1 MFSRHE
7 RRGGRGGRGSG
18 RGSGWNRGGQSR
30 GGRPGSSY
38 PAGLRGKEI
47 GLYFARRGRA
57 RKEWAAAHQKVA
69 VSIDPESQQ
78 DLQQIIRSI
87 SLEEGSSHEQLNS
100 INAVAVEYLSNAP
113 TRFGTGGVGK
123 ELKLERIAVLD
134 EKLYQS
140 LEAKSQSRE
149 YRSML
154 EFRKKLPA
162 YTMREQI
169 IEVIENNRVVVISGE
184 TGSGKTTQVPQFILD
199 SYIQKGMGSL
209 CKVICTQPR
218 RISAISVAERVA
230 AERAERCGDS
240 AGYHI
245 RLECRAP
252 RDRGS
257 ILFCTTGILLQQLQG
272 DPYIMGASHV
282 ILDEVHERD
291 LQTDFLSI
299 ILKDLLT
306 VRPDLRVIL
315 MSATINA
322 ELFSGY
328 FGNCP
333 RLEIPGITFP
343 VEVIYL
349 EDVLEQI
356 GYRGNSVFSRNAGI
370 RRRDRKEFENMRQ
383 DAMPFIR
390 SLEGKYSNKTLDT
403 LSEWNELCI
412 DLDLVH
418 ALISEI
424 CTKKPEGAILV
435 FLPGWEQINEL
446 NKRLKA
452 DSSLRGSSLIIPLH
466 SMMPTVNQRQV
477 FDRPPSGVRKIVL
490 ATNIAETSI
499 TINDV
504 VYVIDCGKIKM
515 SNFDVD
521 KNLAT
526 LDAEWVSMAN
536 AQQRKGRAGRVQP
549 GVCYRLYTSWRES
562 QLEAYQLPEML
573 RTRLET
579 LILKIKILKLGSAEA
594 FLQKAI
600 NPPSSEALHLSL
612 QFLITLKALNEDE
625 TLTPLGYHLAKL
637 PLDPQTG
644 KMIIMASIF
653 SCLDPILTVAASLS
667 FKDAFMVPLGKE
679 RLVDEAKK
687 RFAGNTKSDHIMLVN
702 VFSQWE
708 EAVKKRDGNEFCY
721 ANFLSWNTLKMLSN
735 MRQQFAEYLH
745 ELNFIGSQDIKARE
759 FNQNSDNLKVL
770 QAVICAGLYPNVAK
784 GQFAKN
790 KRLVRCSTKT
800 DAKAALHPKSVNV
813 SECGF
818 DTQWFVYYTKIR
830 STKTFLHDVTPVY
843 PIPLLLFG
851 GFFRHS
857 GDTITLDDWI
867 TLQCD
872 DNLAELVQDLRQ
884 EFDRILEKKIGAPGL
899 LAGTISANQRR
910 LLAAIIRVL
919 STETAFVPEM
929 PDNAFDEDDMDVQV
943 IDKT

>member
-1 MFSRHE
+1 MSFHE
-7 RRGGRGGRGSG
+7 RRGGRHGRGWGRGSG
-18 RGSGWNRGGQSR
+18 SSR
-30 GGRPGSSY
+30 GGSGKGKRPSHI
-38 PAGLRGKEI
+38 PEGLRGKEI

-57 RKEWAAAHQKVA
+57 RKVWADRHQKVA
-69 VSIDPESQQ
+69 VSIDYQTQRELKQ
-78 DLQQIIRSI
+78 LIRCI
-87 SLEEGSSHEQLNS
+87 SLEEGPSHKRLES
-100 INAVAVEYLSNAP
+100 INTVAVDYLSNAP
-113 TRFGTGGVGK
+113 SCFDPENGVVK
-123 ELKLERIAVLD
+123 LKIERDTALD
-134 EKLYQS
+134 EKLCQNMQ
-140 LEAKSQSRE
+140 AKAQLRE
-149 YRSML
+149 YQNML
-154 EFRKKLPA
+154 DFRKKLPA
-162 YTMREQI
+162 YTMREEI
-169 IEVIENNRVVVISGE
+169 IELIERNRVVVISGE

-199 SYIQKGMGSL
+199 SYIEKGLGSL
-209 CKVICTQPR
+209 CKIICTQPR

-230 AERAERCGDS
+230 AERAERCGES
-240 AGYHI
+240 AGYQI

-257 ILFCTTGILLQQLQG
+257 ILFCTTGILLQQLQS
-272 DPYIMGASHV
+272 DPYIVSASHV

-299 ILKDLLT
+299 ILKDLLV
-306 VRPDLRVIL
+306 VRPDLCVIL

-322 ELFSGY
+322 EMFSEY

-343 VEVIYL
+343 VDVIYL
-349 EDVLEQI
+349 EDILEHT
-356 GYRGNSVFSRNAGI
+356 GYRGNSLFDGTSAVGRKD
-370 RRRDRKEFENMRQ
+370 RRKFEESIE
-383 DAMPFIR
+383 DIMPFIR
-390 SLEGKYSNKTLDT
+390 SLEGKYSNKTLGT
-403 LSEWNELCI
+403 LSEWNEMRI

-424 CTKKPEGAILV
+424 CAKKPEGAILV
-435 FLPGWEQINEL
+435 FLPGWEQINDL
-446 NKRLKA
+446 NKLLTA
-452 DSSLRGSSLIIPLH
+452 DRYLRGSLIIPLH

-477 FDRPPSGVRKIVL
+477 FDRPPAGVRKIVL

-526 LDAEWVSMAN
+526 LNAEWVSRAN

-679 RLVDEAKK
+679 KLVEKVKK
-687 RFAGNTKSDHIMLVN
+687 QFAGDSKSDHIMLVN

-708 EAVKKRDGNEFCY
+708 EAVRHRNGNQFCY
-721 ANFLSWNTLKMLSN
+721 ENFLSWNTLKMLSN
-735 MRQQFAEYLH
+735 MRQQFAEYLQ
-745 ELNFIGSQDIKARE
+745 ELNFMNSKNIKARE
-759 FNQNSDNLKVL
+759 LNQNSDNLKVL

-784 GQFAKN
+784 GSFNKS
-790 KRLVRCSTKT
+790 KRLMRCSTKT
-800 DAKAALHPKSVNV
+800 DAKTSLHPKSVNV
-813 SECGF
+813 GENGF

-830 STKTFLHDVTPVY
+830 STRTFLHDITPVY

-851 GFFRHS
+851 GFFKHS

-867 TLQCD
+867 TIHCD
-872 DNLAELVQDLRQ
+872 YDLAELVQDLRQ
-884 EFDRILEKKIGAPGL
+884 EFDRILEKKITAPGL
-899 LAGTISANQRR
+899 EAGTMSPNQRR
-910 LLAAIIRVL
+910 LLSAIIGVL
-919 STETAFVPEM
+919 SRETTDVPEV
-929 PDNAFDEDDMDVQV
+929 PDYFDDDDDADVPG
-943 IDKT
+943 IDET

>member
-1 MFSRHE
+1 MSGYGRHGG
-7 RRGGRGGRGSG
+7 RRGRGFGRGSG
-18 RGSGWNRGGQSR
+18 SNRGGIGR
-30 GGRPGSSY
+30 GKRPSSY
-38 PAGLRGKEI
+38 PEGLRGKEI
-47 GLYFARRGRA
+47 GLYFARKGRA
-57 RKEWAAAHQKVA
+57 RKAWADAHQKVA

-78 DLQQIIRSI
+78 ELQFLI
-87 SLEEGSSHEQLNS
+87 SCINAEESSSHERLES
-100 INAVAVEYLSNAP
+100 INTVAVDYLSKVPLSPDRKDDN
-113 TRFGTGGVGK
+113 VK
-123 ELKLERIAVLD
+123 LKIERDTALD
-134 EKLYQS
+134 ERLYQS
-140 LEAKSQSRE
+140 MQAKAQSRE
-149 YRSML
+149 YQTML
-154 EFRKKLPA
+154 SFRKQLPA

-169 IEVIENNRVVVISGE
+169 IDIIESNRVVVISGE

-199 SYIQKGMGSL
+199 SYIEKGLGST
-209 CKVICTQPR
+209 CKVVCTQPR

-257 ILFCTTGILLQQLQG
+257 ILFCTTGILLQQLQS
-272 DPYIMGASHV
+272 DPYILGASHV

-299 ILKDLLT
+299 ILKDLLV

-322 ELFSGY
+322 DMFSEY

-333 RLEIPGITFP
+333 RLEIPGIAFP
-343 VEVIYL
+343 VDVIYL
-349 EDVLEQI
+349 EDILEHT
-356 GYRGNSVFSRNAGI
+356 GYRGNSLFDGTGAVRK
-370 RRRDRKEFENMRQ
+370 RDRRKFENSIE

-390 SLEGKYSNKTLDT
+390 SLEGKYSNKTLGT
-403 LSEWNELCI
+403 LSEWNEMRI

-424 CTKKPEGAILV
+424 CAKKPEGAILV
-435 FLPGWEQINEL
+435 FLPGWEQINDL
-446 NKRLKA
+446 NKLLKA
-452 DSSLRGSSLIIPLH
+452 DRYLRSTLIIPLH

-477 FDRPPSGVRKIVL
+477 FDKPPAGVRKIVL

-526 LDAEWVSMAN
+526 LDAEWVSRAN

-562 QLEAYQLPEML
+562 QLDAYQSPEML

-679 RLVDEAKK
+679 KLVDEVKR
-687 RFAGNTKSDHIMLVN
+687 RFAGDTKSDHMMLVN

-708 EAVKKRDGNEFCY
+708 EAVRHRNGNEFCY

-735 MRQQFAEYLH
+735 MRQQFAEYLQ
-745 ELNFIGSQDIKARE
+745 ELNFINSKDIKARE
-759 FNQNSDNLKVL
+759 LNQNSDNLKVL

-784 GQFAKN
+784 GHFARS
-790 KRLVRCSTKT
+790 KRLMSFSTKT
-800 DAKAALHPKSVNV
+800 DKKASLHPKSVNV
-813 SECGF
+813 GAMGF

-830 STKTFLHDVTPVY
+830 STRTYLHDITPVY

-867 TLQCD
+867 TIHCND
-872 DNLAELVQDLRQ
+872 DLAELVQDLRQ
-884 EFDRILEKKIGAPGL
+884 EFDRILEKKIAAPGL
-899 LAGTISANQRR
+899 KAGTMSAKQR
-910 LLAAIIRVL
+910 LLLSAIIRVL
-919 STETAFVPEM
+919 SQETTDVPEM
-929 PDNAFDEDDMDVQV
+929 PDTAFDEDDADFQV
-943 IDKT
+943 IDDI